1 MQNILTFKTGADA
14 FEYTTKFFSGGEIKQ
29 NDALYGL
36 VTAYHPDQDGIND
49 DEYTVKVSVLKKGF
63 FKSGRENKLVDAIIH
78 PDLNVEINVGDL
90 ILWGCADAL
99 AKPNPFG
106 VIVKK
111 FKLNLATDNQ
121 QFESV
126 PNN

>member
-1 MQNILTFKTGADA
+1 MQNALTFKTGADA
-14 FEYTTKFFSGGEIKQ
+14 FEYTTKYFSGGEIIQ
-29 NDALYGL
+29 NEALYGL
-36 VTAYHPDQDGIND
+36 VTAYHPSND
-49 DEYTVKVSVLKKGF
+49 DIDDDEFSIKVSVLKKGF
-63 FKSGRENKLVDAIIH
+63 FRNTRENIIVDAIIH

-90 ILWGCADAL
+90 VLWGCSDPL

-111 FKLNLATDNQ
+111 FKLNLAPDNQ
-121 QFESV
+121 QFEAV